1 MKVKLYLKR
10 KIAASH
16 YLPDYAG
23 DCSKMHGH
31 TWLVEVWLEGPVNPT
46 TGMLVDF
53 RLVKNIIDTCDHCT
67 LNDVLP
73 EEYLPPTAEHLALY
87 FLDTIP
93 YAVKVRVWESDNCM
107 VEVNLDVT

>member
-16 YLPDYAG
+16 YLPSYTG

-31 TWLVEVWLEGPVNPT
+31 SWLVEVWLEGPLFHA

-53 RLVKNIIDTCDHCT
+53 RDVKRVIDTCDHCT

-73 EEYLPPTAEHLALY
+73 EAYLPPTAEHLAMY
-87 FLDTIP
+87 FLGTIT
-93 YAVKVRVWESDNCM
+93 YSVKVRVWESDDAYA
-107 VEVNLDVT
+107 EVP